1 VRSGIIAVA
10 ACVMSL
16 MVFAAQP
23 ARAQD
28 GQWHHFTQPRAT
40 NVARQVKDGDPVQP
54 QPNGGGSVR
63 SLDGLPPRWV
73 ERLRDMPP
81 EQQERFLDNNRQF
94 QNLPPQRQQQIRQNL
109 EKWNNLTPEQKQ
121 ALREREKVLENLS
134 PEQRQYIRNTLLP
147 EWQAMP
153 MDRRQVI
160 KRHLAMLSQMSP
172 ATQEAALN
180 DAKFMRGL
188 SPDEQTMLRSLN
200 SLRNPPAQ

>member
-1 VRSGIIAVA
+1 VRKGLIALA
-10 ACVMSL
+10 APVLSMT
-16 MVFAAQP
+16 VFAAQP
-23 ARAQD
+23 AGAQD
-28 GQWHHFTQPRAT
+28 GPWHHFTQPRAT
-40 NVARQVKDGDPVQP
+40 NVAQRVRDSEPVQP
-54 QPNGGGSVR
+54 QPNGGGGVR

-121 ALREREKVLENLS
+121 ALRDREKVLESLS

-147 EWQAMP
+147 QWQAMP
-153 MDRRQVI
+153 IERRQVI

-172 ATQEAALN
+172 TTQEAMLN
-180 DAKFMRGL
+180 DPKFLRGL
-188 SPDEQTMLRSLN
+188 SPDEQVMLRSLN
-200 SLRNPPAQ
+200 SLRNPPPQ